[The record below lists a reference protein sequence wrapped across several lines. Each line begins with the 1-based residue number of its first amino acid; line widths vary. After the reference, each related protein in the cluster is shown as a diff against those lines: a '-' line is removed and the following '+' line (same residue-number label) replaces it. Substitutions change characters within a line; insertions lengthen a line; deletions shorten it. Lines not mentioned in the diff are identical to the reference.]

1 MVPHLR
7 AIIPCII
14 GLLSGKLKNNLGSD
28 LIITLDALVYSQP
41 SIYIHYVTNS
51 HVDHNILDCTE
62 HHEPLQ
68 PYLSDTPE
76 KVEGG
81 NKDWN
86 VLATCAIVRGIN
98 YAKSMG
104 CEKEASN
111 L

>member
-14 GLLSGKLKNNLGSD
+14 GLLSGKLKRTLG
-28 LIITLDALVYSQP
+28 LIGLLLWTHLYIHSPIY
-41 SIYIHYVTNS
+41 YIHYVTNS